1 VLWFRD
7 SCLRPWVSLLLT
19 AICVVVR
26 TGVLFVLKGSDVKY
40 SRITVLQLAGMYS
53 DLVFLWLAMSELSD
67 SISRVRCLTN
77 LSIYGGRT
85 NRLAPDLE
93 AVSTSSAAQFSYAA
107 ATDTCTVSSGL
118 SAMHTLQ
125 FLLVKS
131 FH

>member
-67 SISRVRCLTN
+67 SIARVRCLTN

-85 NRLAPDLE
+85 NRLAPPLFSPLSPQILLCKKKIPCHIKISVN
-93 AVSTSSAAQFSYAA
+93 AWSTK
-107 ATDTCTVSSGL
+107 C
-118 SAMHTLQ
+118 
-125 FLLVKS
+125 
-131 FH
+131 

>member
-1 VLWFRD
+1 MLSIV
-7 SCLRPWVSLLLT
+7 
-19 AICVVVR
+19 
-26 TGVLFVLKGSDVKY
+26 

-118 SAMHTLQ
+118 SAMHTLAQ
-125 FLLVKS
+125 LKVSISNRSIYYWLVLIKHKMFGWFAARNLS
-131 FH
+131 